1 LSYVNLTIRNSNE
14 LNKILGF
21 AISKPDGSYS
31 IKITQTITDTLIL
44 SVSKLGFTT
53 IEKKV
58 LAVNQTLDFTI
69 RKGETELKEIVVKPP
84 PVRRK
89 GDTLTYKVDEFKSY
103 ADRSIGDVI
112 KKLPGVEMDQY
123 GQILYQGKAIN
134 RYYIEGMNLLGG
146 RYGLANDNLPHGK
159 VATVEILENH
169 QPIRLLDSLSFSDR
183 AAINIKLKSKVTKT
197 GVLHYGLGAKPFI
210 WDINATPMVFV
221 PGWQFLGS
229 IQSNTI
235 GKNTLSTFKDFFQS
249 EYATNQTWL
258 EIPKLSTPPFSEKR
272 YLDNVSHAGSV
283 NTLKKNRKDLELKLN
298 SSIVLDKF
306 RQTGDEQVTYFLGN
320 ETFGYTESTH
330 NVFHTNQASI
340 TLNLEKNTQK
350 NYFKNDITIENEWRA
365 DGSTNKRLDKSYDQ
379 DNKTENFRF
388 SNSLHKIFRVKNNQ
402 YNFYSTAGFIQ
413 NTQRLSVKLL
423 EADSTA
429 NPTQYLYH
437 KGFNANN
444 YFDFTSRISKK
455 ITLATRVG
463 SDISLTNFETEL
475 TQHDLNTDA
484 ANDFNWNNFKIYVSE
499 TANFRHKKWQI
510 SLEFPF
516 SYYIIQYKPYKTK
529 RSFQKMVVEPK
540 LNFRYKNN
548 QNTEFYLSG
557 MHNNFLS
564 KPGDIYGGFVMTNY
578 LNLTRKNA
586 DFADNHNYNTRG
598 GINYNNVISGF
609 SFNVSYGLNY
619 IIQNQIAQNNIN
631 TDGSNEVQYTARNNS
646 FKTNSGYFTVR
657 KYIFPL
663 KTSFS
668 AGLNLSFDE
677 SDIFVNGN
685 FLQYKMQTVSPYAG
699 LSVNGL
705 KWLEFNYQTKLRY
718 SNNHS
723 TFQKITNYS
732 HSLSSSFNSIKN
744 TLLQISLEYNSI
756 KTTQSSNRNYLF
768 GDVLIR
774 YTLPK
779 IKQDFE
785 ISLTNIFNRGS
796 FENVYLNNY
805 YIQLTNFQLR
815 PRQLIIRGRISF

>member
-1 LSYVNLTIRNSNE
+1 MKV
-14 LNKILGF
+14 
-21 AISKPDGSYS
+21 
-31 IKITQTITDTLIL
+31 TQAITDTLVI
-44 SVSKLGFTT
+44 SVSKLGFAPT
-53 IEKKV
+53 ERKV
-58 LAVNQTLDFTI
+58 LPVNQTLSFI
-69 RKGETELKEIVVKPP
+69 LRKGNLELKEIVVKPP

-89 GDTLTYKVDEFKSY
+89 GDTLTYNVEEFKST

-169 QPIRLLDSLSFSDR
+169 QPIRLLDSMSFSDR
-183 AAINIKLKSKVTKT
+183 AAINIKFKNKVTKT
-197 GVLHYGLGAKPFI
+197 GVVHYGLGAKPFI
-210 WDINATPMVFV
+210 WDINTTPMVFV
-221 PGWQFLGS
+221 PNLQFLGS
-229 IQSNTI
+229 FQSNTI
-235 GKNTLSTFKDFFQS
+235 GKNTFSTFKDFFQS
-249 EYATNQTWL
+249 EYAAKQNWL
-258 EIPKLSTPPFSEKR
+258 EIPRLSPPPFSEKR

-283 NTLKKNRKDLELKLN
+283 NTLKKSKKDLELKLN

-320 ETFGYTESTH
+320 ETFGYIESTH
-330 NVFHTNQASI
+330 NVFHTNQASL

-350 NYFKNDITIENEWRA
+350 NYFKNDLTIENEWRA
-365 DGSTNKRLDKSYDQ
+365 DGSTNKRPDKSYDQ
-379 DNKTENFRF
+379 DNKTENFRL

-429 NPTQYLYH
+429 NPIQYLYH
-437 KGFNANN
+437 KSFNSNN
-444 YFDFTSRISKK
+444 YLDFTSRISKK
-455 ITLATRVG
+455 ITLGTRVG

-475 TQHDLNTDA
+475 TQHELNTDA

-510 SLEFPF
+510 FLDFPL

-557 MHNNFLS
+557 VHNNFLS

-586 DFADNHNYNTRG
+586 DFSDNHYYNTQG
-598 GINYNNVISGF
+598 GINYNNVVSGF
-609 SFNVSYGLNY
+609 SLNASYGLSY

-631 TDGSNEVQYTARNNS
+631 TDGSSEIQYATRNNS
-646 FKTNSGYFTVR
+646 FKTNSGNFTVR
-657 KYIFPL
+657 KYIFAL

-668 AGLNLSFDE
+668 TGFNLSFDK
-677 SDIFVNGN
+677 SDFFINGN
-685 FLQYKMQTVSPYAG
+685 FQQYVTHTVSPYAG
-699 LSVNGL
+699 LSIYGV
-705 KWLEFNYQTKLRY
+705 KWLELNYQTKLRH
-718 SNNHS
+718 SNIQNTS
-723 TFQKITNYS
+723 QKVTNYS
-732 HSLSSSFNSIKN
+732 QSLSSSFSSIKN
-744 TLLQISLEYNSI
+744 TLLQISLEHNNI
-756 KTTQSSNRNYLF
+756 KTTQSSTRDYLF

-785 ISLTNIFNRGS
+785 ISLTNIFNKGS
-796 FENVYLNNY
+796 FESIHLNNY
-805 YIQLTNFQLR
+805 YIQQTNFQLR
-815 PRQLIIRGRISF
+815 PRQLLIRGRISF